1 MGDEGLQGTGGRR
14 DFERGSLCSRRRL
27 RESELETTKPRTAEK
42 SGESIVEELGALGVN
57 GGGWKW
63 GETRRRIK
71 QRGGLPSY
79 RRDPAKILAEISL
92 CTVLGPFRRVFRPLS
107 SLSLSLFLFPFL
119 CLSLTRV
126 LRQLSLGHDGG
137 TDRIFDIYSV
147 SFILFGFDV
156 VLFSLE
162 RRRGCLWLVETAR
175 WRWRN

>member
-107 SLSLSLFLFPFL
+107 SLSLSFSFPFSVSPWPVFFVNFHSATMAEPTEYSISILFLLFYLASMSFFFL
-119 CLSLTRV
+119 
-126 LRQLSLGHDGG
+126 
-137 TDRIFDIYSV
+137 
-147 SFILFGFDV
+147 
-156 VLFSLE
+156 
-162 RRRGCLWLVETAR
+162 
-175 WRWRN
+175 